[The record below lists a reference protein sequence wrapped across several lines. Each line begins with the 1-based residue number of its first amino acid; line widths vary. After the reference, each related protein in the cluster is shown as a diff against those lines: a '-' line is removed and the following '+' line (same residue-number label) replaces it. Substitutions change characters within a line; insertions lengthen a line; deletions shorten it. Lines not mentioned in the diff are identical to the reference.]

1 MKFSNI
7 KINNFRQ
14 YYKTVDFDLSTN
26 EDQNIVVIGGKNGY
40 GKTNFLLSIVWCL
53 YGEKISQIDENF
65 KKEIQKEKNYS
76 SFMQQSINWSAQKE
90 GIDIFSISILVD
102 EIELPEISK
111 LPSNIDKVLITRSR
125 NTSTTEEKLSIT
137 DPISNIELFDD
148 DDDKF
153 YFINDYIIPV
163 DAAKFVFFDAEK
175 IADIANLSIKEEG
188 SFINDALG
196 KILGLDTY
204 ETLIDDFEFYINTL
218 KKEGATR
225 NLQEQIIDKE
235 KAIEISNL
243 EIEKLEEENA
253 EKLKEIDDL
262 KKEIRKFEDLIS
274 QNSKQINLN
283 FDRETVA
290 FEIEKLKTK
299 EVELNERLTELSEVI
314 PLTILAGKLEEVKEH
329 ISIQE
334 INEISQKSSKENSE
348 KIENFIELLFNKPP
362 DPENSTMS
370 FRDKSFYYE
379 KAKRLG
385 SELYDTNGV
394 YQELEF
400 EQDLNNA
407 EKNLIFDAISIVN
420 SQSSDLFQITIEEFN
435 LINSRKSE
443 LMKILSKIDADLVD
457 DIVLDYLAKKETAEN
472 KTTEYNRK
480 IGENTQQIYKVKKDI
495 ARFNQEL
502 VTLRNK
508 VEINAQN
515 KLRIKE
521 TEKYID
527 TLNTFLEE
535 QKGIHK
541 DSLEKTILIELRT
554 LMHKLSS
561 EENKSKFIEDVKVTI
576 LASGQGMKITLL
588 DQNDNEIRKESLS
601 SGEKQIYI
609 SCLIKAIFNES
620 IQSLPIFIDTPLGR
634 LDEEHRDNIT
644 KKYYPTLSEQVVLFS
659 TNSEITPKRFRDISE
674 NIAKS
679 YLLVNDG
686 ANTDLKNGYF
696 HNYENNIK

>member
-26 EDQNIVVIGGKNGY
+26 ENRNIVLIGGKNGF
-40 GKTNFLLSIVWCL
+40 GKTNFLLSVVWCL
-53 YGEKISQIDENF
+53 YGEKISQIDDNF

-90 GIDIFSISILVD
+90 GIDTFSVSILVE
-102 EIELPEISK
+102 EIELPDIKK
-111 LPSNIDKVLITRSR
+111 LSSDSDKIIITRSR
-125 NTSTTEEKLSIT
+125 NTSTTEERLSIL
-137 DPISNIELFDD
+137 DPVSNMEIFDD
-148 DDDKF
+148 EEDKF
-153 YFINDYIIPV
+153 NFINDYIIPI

-175 IADIANLSIKEEG
+175 IAEIANLSIKDEG

-196 KILGLDTY
+196 KILGLDNY
-204 ETLIDDFEFYINTL
+204 ETLIDDFEFYINSL
-218 KKEGATR
+218 KKEGADK

-235 KAIEISNL
+235 KAIELSDL

-253 EKLKEIDDL
+253 EKLKEIDEL
-262 KKEIRKFEDLIS
+262 KKEIRRFDNLIS
-274 QNSKQINLN
+274 QNSKQGNPNL
-283 FDRETVA
+283 DRET
-290 FEIEKLKTK
+290 IINDLEKLKIK
-299 EVELNERLTELSEVI
+299 EIELSERFAELSEII
-314 PLTILAGKLEEVKEH
+314 PLAILAGKLEEVKEH

-334 INEISQKSSKENSE
+334 ANEISQKSLQESSE

-370 FRDKSFYYE
+370 FKDKTFYYE

-385 SELYDTNGV
+385 DELFSSENN

-400 EQDLNNA
+400 EHDLNNA
-407 EKNLIFDAISIVN
+407 EKNLITDATILIN
-420 SQSSDLFQITIEEFN
+420 SQSSESFQATIEEFN
-435 LINSRKSE
+435 AINATKSQ
-443 LMKILSKIDADLVD
+443 LVKKLNKIDADLDD
-457 DIVLDYLAKKETAEN
+457 DIILEYLSEKETAEHN
-472 KTTEYNRK
+472 VGLSNRK
-480 IGENTQQIYKVKKDI
+480 IGENNHQISKLKKDI
-495 ARFNQEL
+495 YRFKQEL
-502 VTLRNK
+502 VSLRNK
-508 VEINAQN
+508 VEINSQN
-515 KLRIKE
+515 KLKIKE

-527 TLNTFLEE
+527 TLNVFLEE
-535 QKGIHK
+535 QKNKHK
-541 DSLEKTILIELRT
+541 DSLEKTILMELKS

-561 EENKSKFIEDVKVTI
+561 EENTSKFIEDVEVTI

-588 DQNDNEIRKESLS
+588 DQDDNEIRKESLS

-609 SCLIKAIFNES
+609 SCLIKALLNES

-634 LDEEHRDNIT
+634 LDEEHRDSIT

-659 TNSEITPKRFRDISE
+659 TNSEITPKRFRDISD
-674 NIAKS
+674 NISKS

-686 ANTDLKNGYF
+686 ANTNLITGYF
-696 HNYENNIK
+696 NTMNND